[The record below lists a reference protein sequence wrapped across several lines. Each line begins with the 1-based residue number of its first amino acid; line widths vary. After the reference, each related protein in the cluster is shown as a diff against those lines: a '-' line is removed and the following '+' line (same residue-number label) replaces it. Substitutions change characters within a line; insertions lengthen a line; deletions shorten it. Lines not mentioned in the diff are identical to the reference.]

1 MIARALMKTATHE
14 SIKTVEDILST
25 YKKLATTKDD
35 SMILSCHVRVSE

>member
-25 YKKLATTKDD
+25 YKNIVTT
-35 SMILSCHVRVSE
+35 MILSCHVRVSE